1 MKWTSASVNIGPTV
15 FVGETRGHRIFG
27 DVPPALGGHDAAM
40 IPPEG
45 LLVVLGNCMGMEIA
59 LACKNKGVPY
69 EGMRLEVEAD
79 WDEEVHF
86 LDNFRMKILM
96 PETLDERGRR
106 TVEAAAKLCTIRN
119 TLMRGAKV
127 DLETRY

>member
-15 FVGETRGHRIFG
+15 FVGETRGHKIFG

>member
-15 FVGETRGHRIFG
+15 MVGETRGHRLFG

-45 LLVVLGNCMGMEIA
+45 LLVVLGNCMGMEIC
-59 LACKNKGVPY
+59 LACKNKGIPY
-69 EGMRLEVEAD
+69 EDLRLEVEAE
-79 WDEEVHF
+79 WDEKEHF
-86 LDNFRMKILM
+86 LSDFRMKIIL

-106 TVEAAAKLCTIRN
+106 TVEAAAKMCTIRN
-119 TLMRGAKV
+119 TLMRGAEV
-127 DLETRY
+127 DLSFEM

>member
-1 MKWTSASVNIGPTV
+1 VKWTAASVNIGPTV
-15 FVGETRGHRIFG
+15 FAGDARGHKLFG

-45 LLVVLGNCMGMEIA
+45 VLVVLANCMGMEIA
-59 LACKNKGVPY
+59 LACKNKGIPY

-86 LDNFRMKILM
+86 LENFRLKILM

-106 TVEAAAKLCTIRN
+106 TVEAAAKMCTTRN
-119 TLMRGAKV
+119 TLMRGTTV
-127 DLETRY
+127 EVETVY